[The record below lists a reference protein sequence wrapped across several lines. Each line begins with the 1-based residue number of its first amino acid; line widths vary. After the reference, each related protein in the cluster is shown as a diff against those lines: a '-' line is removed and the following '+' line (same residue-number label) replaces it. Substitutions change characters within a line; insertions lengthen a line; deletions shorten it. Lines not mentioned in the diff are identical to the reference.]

1 MQEVGNGGGGRDTSM
16 KWGKLGTGYY
26 QGLPYPPGTGG
37 TRTNMLY
44 LFFFFFFPLWLQTST
59 YPKQELAGEEGVY
72 IALALRYM

>member
-1 MQEVGNGGGGRDTSM
+1 MQELGNGGGGRDTSM

-44 LFFFFFFPLWLQTST
+44 LFFFFFPPF
-59 YPKQELAGEEGVY
+59 GCGR
-72 IALALRYM
+72 ALIPSKK